1 MSAALVEDE
10 YGEVISLDELA
21 RLCAADPM
29 TGNAL
34 AGFAWLE
41 PDALSTQ
48 AARVDT
54 LIGLE
59 HVIRW
64 AQARQQQ
71 TIASLQAHALESA
84 DPLDKSG
91 KNWVRE
97 DIACALSI
105 PTMHAN
111 AVLTVAAALV
121 GQFPATLAALE
132 DGLISL
138 RHAQDLVDATL
149 ALDPKL

>member
-21 RLCAADPM
+21 RLCAAGPM

-41 PDALSTQ
+41 PDALSSQ

-71 TIASLQAHALESA
+71 TIASLQAHASESA

-111 AVLTVAAALV
+111 AVLTVADCGVVPAFTVIVYAPLKVTAPWIEVWPTGLPTV
-121 GQFPATLAALE
+121 GA
-132 DGLISL
+132 
-138 RHAQDLVDATL
+138 
-149 ALDPKL
+149 